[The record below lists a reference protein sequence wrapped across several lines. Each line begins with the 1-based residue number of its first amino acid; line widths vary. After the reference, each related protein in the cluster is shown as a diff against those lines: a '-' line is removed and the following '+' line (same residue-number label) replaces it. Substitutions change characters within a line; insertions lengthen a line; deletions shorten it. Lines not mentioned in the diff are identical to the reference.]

1 MRFHH
6 SKNPSRI
13 ALGVLTVGALVV
25 LSSCASSTPEPEES
39 AAGVDF
45 PVATGSGSPTVLDD
59 AEWESLVEAANAEG
73 ELIVYSSP
81 PGTEETF
88 AQFSED
94 YPDITVTV
102 VREPTS
108 DLIARMDQEID
119 AGVAGADVTWH
130 SQPAWAATRAE
141 DGALNALQLSPE
153 AAELGWGEFATD
165 DYYLQIMANPYLLGW
180 NTTLGEPVDNIQD
193 LLAKAGDT
201 PVGIAEPISQNGM
214 FQLQTWM
221 DEYGEDF
228 LGELAALNH
237 TVIRSTTP
245 LAQSLAA
252 GEVGYAILMQPG
264 LLDQLKEEGA
274 PVEQIVPDDGLVT
287 GFAYGPMT
295 LAGADHPAAA
305 QVFVN
310 WLMSQPTQQLLV
322 DSHGPLAVP
331 IILDGTE
338 NALAW
343 DEVQAVDDAEWPQE
357 RRDEF
362 RAVWDSYF
370 LP

>member
-264 LLDQLKEEGA
+264 PARSAEGGGRSRRADRAGRRTRHRIRLRADDARRRRPPRSRTGVRELVDVAADAAA
-274 PVEQIVPDDGLVT
+274 PRRQPRP
-287 GFAYGPMT
+287 ARR
-295 LAGADHPAAA
+295 ADHPRR
-305 QVFVN
+305 N
-310 WLMSQPTQQLLV
+310 R
-322 DSHGPLAVP
+322 
-331 IILDGTE
+331 
-338 NALAW
+338 
-343 DEVQAVDDAEWPQE
+343 E
-357 RRDEF
+357 R
-362 RAVWDSYF
+362 AGVG
-370 LP
+370 